1 MPRYA
6 TRAGP
11 PPEGPARHVQLTTK
25 PTEPCSRA
33 TVARDVDRSGQEQ
46 EPGAR
51 SPSGRAPA
59 MAAKDDVVRGDS
71 GCDCSTYCAEC
82 RLWPFRAALS
92 GTWRALE
99 ALDRAA

>member
-1 MPRYA
+1 
-6 TRAGP
+6 
-11 PPEGPARHVQLTTK
+11 
-25 PTEPCSRA
+25 
-33 TVARDVDRSGQEQ
+33 
-46 EPGAR
+46 
-51 SPSGRAPA
+51 